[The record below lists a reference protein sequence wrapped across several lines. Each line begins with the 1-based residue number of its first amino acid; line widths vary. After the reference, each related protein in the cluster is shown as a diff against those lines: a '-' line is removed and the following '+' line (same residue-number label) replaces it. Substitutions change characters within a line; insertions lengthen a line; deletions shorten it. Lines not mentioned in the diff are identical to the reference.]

1 LVSSACV
8 LADVVTF
15 YKLDGDDC
23 FEVTTRQD
31 NVDYVQSFA
40 TAGLLAG
47 ACSDKGFDVEVPGG
61 DTTLRIPLVTEPL
74 IFRKMKMSSWQAAK
88 LEAKAFFAAPF
99 LDWAASPGAKAPAL
113 RGAKLG
119 NRLKGGLNEILGGVD
134 ASVPATVPKWTGD
147 WAGTGPMP
155 GDSDANGFNVL
166 PWEREAF
173 SKVNIEP
180 SQLDAAFTSAN
191 GANLEAKMS
200 KYDASQ
206 RKELMSKKTD
216 LEILGMSEKD
226 LDKFFAPPAAKK
238 EAKKAAPAAKK
249 VAA

>member
-1 LVSSACV
+1 V

-23 FEVTTRQD
+23 VEVTTRQD
-31 NVDYVQSFA
+31 NIDYVQSFA

-47 ACSDKGFDVEVPGG
+47 ACSDKGFDAEVPGG

-88 LEAKAFFAAPF
+88 LKAKAFFAAPF
-99 LDWAASPGAKAPAL
+99 LDWAASRGAKAPAL
-113 RGAKLG
+113 RGAELG
-119 NRLKGGLNEILGGVD
+119 YGVD
-134 ASVPATVPKWTGD
+134 VTLPNTVPKWTGD
-147 WAGTGPMP
+147 WAGTGPIP
-155 GDSDANGFNVL
+155 GDAEANGFNVL

-206 RKELMSKKTD
+206 RKDLMSKKTD

-238 EAKKAAPAAKK
+238 EVKKAAKKEAA
-249 VAA
+249 

>member
-1 LVSSACV
+1 M
-8 LADVVTF
+8 
-15 YKLDGDDC
+15 G
-23 FEVTTRQD
+23 
-31 NVDYVQSFA
+31 
-40 TAGLLAG
+40 
-47 ACSDKGFDVEVPGG
+47 
-61 DTTLRIPLVTEPL
+61 
-74 IFRKMKMSSWQAAK
+74 IFRKMKMSTWQAAK
-88 LEAKAFFAAPF
+88 LVAKAFFAAPF
-99 LDWAASPGAKAPAL
+99 LDWAASPQAPAL
-113 RGAKLG
+113 RGTKLG

-134 ASVPATVPKWTGD
+134 ASVPNTVPKWNGD
-147 WAGTGPMP
+147 WAGTGPQP
-155 GDSDANGFNVL
+155 GDAEVNGFNVL
-166 PWEREAF
+166 PWEREALHG
-173 SKVNIEP
+173 VNIEP